1 MCCYKGDDDEGDNGG
16 DDIGDDDEDGDYDGK
31 GVSAAND
38 DDIVSDANENILN

>member
-16 DDIGDDDEDGDYDGK
+16 DDIDDDEDGDYDGK